1 MSSISVGRSGRFDK
15 VVESSD
21 IADKFGNP
29 GVEVLATPV
38 LCHWFESA
46 AVMAIQ
52 EGLASG
58 EASVG
63 TRLTIEHLK
72 ATPVGMRVIVD
83 AHVIAVDGRR
93 VSFQVEASDEREL
106 IARGTHER
114 YIVQLARFLDG
125 VRAKS
130 VRA

>member
-1 MSSISVGRSGRFDK
+1 
-15 VVESSD
+15 
-21 IADKFGNP
+21 
-29 GVEVLATPV
+29 
-38 LCHWFESA
+38 
-46 AVMAIQ
+46 
-52 EGLASG
+52 
-58 EASVG
+58 
-63 TRLTIEHLK
+63 
-72 ATPVGMRVIVD
+72 MRVIVD

>member
-1 MSSISVGRSGRFDK
+1 MAVGRRGRFEK
-15 VVESSD
+15 VVEPSET
-21 IADKFGNP
+21 ADKFGNP

-46 AVMAIQ
+46 AVSSIHD
-52 EGLASG
+52 GLASG

-83 AHVIAVDGRR
+83 AQVIAVDGRR